1 MLRGNT
7 LFMAAQC
14 FDPAP
19 VVLLTRPAEQ
29 SARFAQDLRHR
40 FGAVQIVTS
49 PLMAPV
55 FVDPTLPEGP
65 FAAVILSSETGAQAA
80 ASLKARLPDH
90 AFCVG
95 DRTAAAARLA
105 GFAATSAQGDAA
117 ALLALILSDPPGPL
131 LHLRGQDTRGD
142 LARRLS
148 ASGVPTVEAVVYA
161 QTPQPLTAAAVTL
174 LTGAAPV
181 LAPLFSPRSAAILG
195 AECVRIAATAPI
207 HVVALSP
214 AVAEAARFSIQSVQV
229 ADQPNAKSLIQ
240 AMAAHFAS
248 GQSA

>member
-1 MLRGNT
+1 
-7 LFMAAQC
+7 
-14 FDPAP
+14 
-19 VVLLTRPAEQ
+19 
-29 SARFAQDLRHR
+29 
-40 FGAVQIVTS
+40 
-49 PLMAPV
+49 V

-148 ASGVPTVEAVVYA
+148 ARGVP
-161 QTPQPLTAAAVTL
+161 
-174 LTGAAPV
+174 
-181 LAPLFSPRSAAILG
+181 APLFSPRSAAILG